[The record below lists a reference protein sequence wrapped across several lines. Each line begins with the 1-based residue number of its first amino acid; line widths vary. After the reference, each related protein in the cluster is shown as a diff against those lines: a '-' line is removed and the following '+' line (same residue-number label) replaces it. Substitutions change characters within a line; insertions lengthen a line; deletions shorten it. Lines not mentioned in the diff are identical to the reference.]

1 MNVTGRRQRAIA
13 TAAWTVAV
21 VLAAGALVLII
32 LAWNDLVTGDAI
44 DTACEVPSAVL
55 YATLGALI
63 VRRAGNVIGWY
74 LLIAGIADGFV
85 SLLSAYAVLG
95 IRHPG
100 ALPGPAIVGVLAEWS
115 FLPLICSVAFMFLLF
130 PTGHLPS
137 SRWRPNRRRRRAG
150 SRCGARSTC
159 RRP

>member
-1 MNVTGRRQRAIA
+1 MNVTGRRQSTIA

-32 LAWNDLVTGDAI
+32 RAWNEMVTGDAI
-44 DTACEVPSAVL
+44 STVCQVPSAVL

-63 VRRAGNVIGWY
+63 VRRAGNTIGWY
-74 LLIAGIADGFV
+74 LLIGGIADGLV
-85 SLLSAYAVLG
+85 ALASAYAVLG

-115 FLPLICSVAFMFLLF
+115 FIPLICGRAC
-130 PTGHLPS
+130 PTGC
-137 SRWRPNRRRRRAG
+137 RPWAASWG
-150 SRCGARSTC
+150 
-159 RRP
+159 